1 MINTQIQAQ
10 DFTLPLGSLE
20 AYMRRV
26 NAMPML
32 SAEDERALARCYRE
46 KGDLEA
52 AKQLV
57 LAHLR
62 LVVKVARKY
71 LGYGLPLAD
80 LVQEG
85 NVGLMKAV
93 KRFDPEVGVRLVT
106 FALHWI
112 KAEIHEFVLRNWR
125 IVKIA
130 TTKAQRKLFFNLR
143 QLKTHLHWF
152 SKNEVDTIAREF
164 DLSAQLVQE
173 MESRLESHD
182 ESFDS
187 MSEDD
192 EDDRYTPSH
201 YLTDA
206 SMNPERLLIEDNLA
220 ENYQARLQ
228 AAMAQLD
235 ERSQAIL
242 KDRWLIENKMTLQ
255 ALADRY
261 QVSAERIRQLERC
274 ALDQLKKRLE
284 EE

>member
-1 MINTQIQAQ
+1 MNTQLQPL
-10 DFTLPLGSLE
+10 DFTLPLGSLD

-26 NAMPML
+26 SAMPML
-32 SAEDERALARCYRE
+32 SAEEECALARCYRE

-52 AKQLV
+52 AKQLI
-57 LAHLR
+57 LSHLR
-62 LVVKVARKY
+62 LVAKVARKY

-164 DLSAQLVQE
+164 DLSPQLVQE

-192 EDDRYTPSH
+192 EDDHYSPSQ
-201 YLTDA
+201 YLTDPT
-206 SMNPERLLIEDNLA
+206 MNPERLLIEGNSA

-228 AAMAQLD
+228 VAMGKLD

-242 KDRWLIENKMTLQ
+242 KDRWLVENKMTLQ

-274 ALDQLKKRLE
+274 ALDQLKKSLE
-284 EE
+284 EK